1 MGSSDVFST
10 GGQDAQILVWKTNF
24 DTEIGSVKDRDFT
37 QVKEKVVQ
45 EVSSLRL
52 GIGEVESQLK
62 TPVKNLTK
70 VLSEIGGTENK
81 ENAHEKN
88 EVVKHLEAVNKKLD
102 TLTRTVLLMEKRLT
116 LVEDQIRILSK

>member
-1 MGSSDVFST
+1 M
-10 GGQDAQILVWKTNF
+10 
-24 DTEIGSVKDRDFT
+24 
-37 QVKEKVVQ
+37 
-45 EVSSLRL
+45 SSLRL
-52 GIGEVESQLK
+52 GIGEVESQLE

-70 VLSEIGGTENK
+70 VLSEIDATENK

-88 EVVKHLEAVNKKLD
+88 EVVKQLEGVNKKLD